1 MSRRKKQEITVG
13 FIIDKFIEYYVFA
26 LKNKSIDK
34 PLSWALYRMWEVIDK
49 CEESRTKHE
58 D

>member
-1 MSRRKKQEITVG
+1 MSRRKKQEMTIG
-13 FIIDKFIEYYVFA
+13 FIIDKFIEYYVLA
-26 LKNKSIDK
+26 SEIKSIDK
-34 PLSWALYRMWEVIDK
+34 PVSWALYHIWEVVDK

>member
-1 MSRRKKQEITVG
+1 MSRRKKQEITIG
-13 FIIDKFIEYYVFA
+13 FIIDKFIEYYVLA
-26 LKNKSIDK
+26 SKTKSIDK
-34 PLSWALYRMWEVIDK
+34 PASWALYHIWKVVDE